1 MNFRNVFAYLE
12 IMYLRNWKF
21 EKIFYLSFTYLFCR
35 KSFIL
40 VRKRV
45 KIVLKEKDWKHI
57 LRNVSE
63 TDGFR
68 KIVHIVSISEH
79 IFFYVKH
86 SRYRF
91 CWFTIRKNIAASIQ
105 NVGNKFLVSLYTVSR
120 IIYFD
125 KEIFH
130 KFLVIYYLHYKKVY
144 RYTGYST

>member
-1 MNFRNVFAYLE
+1 MNFRNVFVYLE
-12 IMYLRNWKF
+12 IIYLRNWKF

-57 LRNVSE
+57 LWNVSE

-105 NVGNKFLVSLYTVSR
+105 NVGNKFLVS
-120 IIYFD
+120 
-125 KEIFH
+125 
-130 KFLVIYYLHYKKVY
+130 VY
-144 RYTGYST
+144 CVKNNLFRQRNIPQIPCNILLAL